1 MSTFGRRLQQ
11 ERARLGLSQV
21 AFAELGGVRRSS
33 QHLYEH
39 DARSPD
45 ADYLAR
51 IQSAGVDVGF
61 LISGCASPASS
72 RGRTLSVEHANLAF
86 HAVEEF
92 ARKHSG
98 ETISALERQ
107 RLFDFL
113 CNTLAADFGDSGAA
127 ELQERLNVR
136 WAS

>member
-1 MSTFGRRLQQ
+1 MSSFGRRLQQ
-11 ERARLGLSQV
+11 ERARLDLSQL
-21 AFAELGGVRRSS
+21 AFAELGGVKRSS

-45 ADYLAR
+45 AAYLAR

-61 LISGCASPASS
+61 LISGNASPASS
-72 RGRTLSVEHANLAF
+72 RGGPLSVEHAMLAF
-86 HAVEEF
+86 RAVEEF

-98 ETISALERQ
+98 ETVSALERE

-113 CNTLAADFGDSGAA
+113 CNTLAADFGNSGAA
-127 ELQERLNVR
+127 DLQERLNVR